1 MWNLIGNGHFC
12 ALYSHFLLCLYV
24 CVRIL
29 FHVASWRKGTPAYLT
44 LPHTQIAN
52 STDALCA
59 TQFTQQT
66 PFTRYLPSTPL
77 IRFSCVCVIMY
88 VFMCVCVCVCV
99 CMCVRVWKGEAKKMC
114 NSIYSTACL
123 VPRLAPY
130 LHRSLPLLLEIEL
143 PCPFPQA
150 ALRPSSK
157 RANLTVFGRNRTRAC
172 FCWFFTL
179 WTSHL
184 FPQKPFYADKLN
196 LCPQFFNF
204 HKKCSHLSF
213 CVWLQLK
220 HFPANKVLTME
231 FQFPFKDL
239 VPG

>member
-1 MWNLIGNGHFC
+1 MSEFFSMWHLEEKGR
-12 ALYSHFLLCLYV
+12 LLTSLCLTLKL
-24 CVRIL
+24 R
-29 FHVASWRKGTPAYLT
+29 TPRM
-44 LPHTQIAN
+44 
-52 STDALCA
+52 
-59 TQFTQQT
+59 
-66 PFTRYLPSTPL
+66 PFAQHNLPSRPRLHATFHPPHL

-99 CMCVRVWKGEAKKMC
+99 CMCVCVWKGEAKKMC

-220 HFPANKVLTME
+220 HFPANKILTME

>member
-1 MWNLIGNGHFC
+1 MWNLTGNGHFC
-12 ALYSHFLLCLYV
+12 VLYSHFLLCLYV

-99 CMCVRVWKGEAKKMC
+99 CVYVC
-114 NSIYSTACL
+114 ACL
-123 VPRLAPY
+123 ERGGQEDVQQHL
-130 LHRSLPLLLEIEL
+130 LNSLP
-143 PCPFPQA
+143 
-150 ALRPSSK
+150 RPSPGSIF
-157 RANLTVFGRNRTRAC
+157 TQISSPPPRNRAPLPFSAGR
-172 FCWFFTL
+172 
-179 WTSHL
+179 TS
-184 FPQKPFYADKLN
+184 
-196 LCPQFFNF
+196 
-204 HKKCSHLSF
+204 SE
-213 CVWLQLK
+213 LK
-220 HFPANKVLTME
+220 AS
-231 FQFPFKDL
+231 
-239 VPG
+239 